1 MATPYGLNLTADQ
14 AEVFSDLK
22 IDPKKLYFIDNDLLP
37 SAIYLRVNGYTSGHY
52 VVFVEGEEHEHKAFL
67 QSLYGK
73 EFDAP
78 LIQKA
83 RGITIY
89 GAPTQPFVKD
99 MNLVAVNVAAA
110 S

>member
-22 IDPKKLYFIDNDLLP
+22 IDTKNLYFIDNDLLP
-37 SAIYLRVNGYTSGHY
+37 SAVYLRVNGYTNGHY
-52 VVFVEGEEHEHKAFL
+52 VVFVEGVEHEHKAFL

-83 RGITIY
+83 RGLTVY
-89 GAPTQPFVKD
+89 GSPTHQFLKD
-99 MNLVAVNVAAA
+99 MNLVTVNVAAA
-110 S
+110 